1 MDIHQAA
8 KALVKQIDETG
19 ELPRLRVGL
28 CLTFTELGV
37 RYAYSAMGKLRA
49 PVTVLERRHDGYIQ
63 GLGPVNEWNETRM
76 TFLALLAET
85 CAEDFE
91 EATIE

>member
-28 CLTFTELGV
+28 CLTFAELGV
-37 RYAYSAMGKLRA
+37 QCAFSDMDELRA
-49 PVTVLERRHDGYIQ
+49 PVTVLERRHDGYMQ
-63 GLGPVNEWNETRM
+63 GLGPVNEWM
-76 TFLALLAET
+76 KPA
-85 CAEDFE
+85 
-91 EATIE
+91 